1 MSSTFGKNLHI
12 SVFGGSHTEAIGVVI
27 DGLPAGETIDQDALL
42 RQMARRA
49 PGRDKSSTPRKE
61 SDIPRI
67 LCGLL
72 DGVTTGAPLCLII
85 ENTNIRS
92 KDYSD
97 LKIHPRPGHADYTA
111 FVRYGGH
118 NDIRGGGHFSG
129 RLTACLVAAGGIAR
143 QILQRRGILIGAHAL
158 QIGPVFDRRFDPVSI
173 SPEELIRLSETY
185 FALLDPEKESAMRD
199 VIEEARM
206 AQDSIGGIVE
216 CAVTGLPAGLGSPMF
231 DGVENVLGAAL
242 FGVPAV
248 KGVEF
253 GDGFGVAA
261 LHGSENNDPFTYGE
275 DGKVK
280 TLTNHAGGV
289 LGGITTGMPLV
300 FRCAVKPT
308 SSISRA
314 QHTIDLSRGCD
325 DTLSVHGR
333 HDPCIVPRAIP
344 VVEGVAAMSLLDM
357 MSGQGLL

>member
-27 DGLPAGETIDQDALL
+27 DGLPAGETIDLDALL

-85 ENTNIRS
+85 ENTNTRS

-253 GDGFGVAA
+253 GDGFGVAE
-261 LHGSENNDPFTYGE
+261 LHGSENNDPFTYDE

-344 VVEGVAAMSLLDM
+344 VVEGVAAMALLDM
-357 MSGQGLL
+357 MAGQGLL

>member
-27 DGLPAGETIDQDALL
+27 DGLPAGETIDLDALL

-85 ENTNIRS
+85 ENTNTRS

-111 FVRYGGH
+111 FVRYSGH

-185 FALLDPEKESAMRD
+185 FSLLDPEKESAMRD

-261 LHGSENNDPFTYGE
+261 LHGSENNDPFTYDE

-344 VVEGVAAMSLLDM
+344 VVEGVAAMALLDM
-357 MSGQGLL
+357 MAGQGLL

>member
-12 SVFGGSHTEAIGVVI
+12 SVFGGSNTEAIGVVI

-344 VVEGVAAMSLLDM
+344 VVEGVAAMALLDM

>member
-1 MSSTFGKNLHI
+1 MSSTFGKNLHT

-27 DGLPAGETIDQDALL
+27 DGRPAGETIDQDALL

-275 DGKVK
+275 GGKVK

-344 VVEGVAAMSLLDM
+344 VVEGVAAMALLDM

>member
-173 SPEELIRLSETY
+173 SPEEQIRLSETY

-344 VVEGVAAMSLLDM
+344 VVEGVAAMALLDM

>member
-325 DTLSVHGR
+325 DNLSVHGR
-333 HDPCIVPRAIP
+333 HDPWIVPRAIP
-344 VVEGVAAMSLLDM
+344 VVEGVAAMALLDM

>member
-61 SDIPRI
+61 SDSPRI

-344 VVEGVAAMSLLDM
+344 VVEGVAAMALLDM

>member
-173 SPEELIRLSETY
+173 SPEELIRLSEIY

-344 VVEGVAAMSLLDM
+344 VVEGVAAMALLDM

>member
-61 SDIPRI
+61 SDIPRV

-275 DGKVK
+275 NGKVK

-344 VVEGVAAMSLLDM
+344 VVEGVAAMALLDM

>member
-173 SPEELIRLSETY
+173 SPEELIRLSETS
-185 FALLDPEKESAMRD
+185 FALLDPKKESAMRD

-344 VVEGVAAMSLLDM
+344 VVEGVAAMALLDM

>member
-333 HDPCIVPRAIP
+333 HDPCIVHRAIP
-344 VVEGVAAMSLLDM
+344 GVEGVAAMALLDM

>member
-12 SVFGGSHTEAIGVVI
+12 SVFGGSHTVAIGVVI

-344 VVEGVAAMSLLDM
+344 VVEGVAAMALLDM

>member
-1 MSSTFGKNLHI
+1 MSSTFGKNLHT

-344 VVEGVAAMSLLDM
+344 VVEGVAAMALLDM

>member
-231 DGVENVLGAAL
+231 DGVETVLGAAL

-344 VVEGVAAMSLLDM
+344 VVEGVAAMALLDM

>member
-216 CAVTGLPAGLGSPMF
+216 CAVTGLPAGLGSHMF

-344 VVEGVAAMSLLDM
+344 VVEGVAAMALLDM

>member
-242 FGVPAV
+242 FGIPAV

-344 VVEGVAAMSLLDM
+344 VVEGVAAMALLDM

>member
-216 CAVTGLPAGLGSPMF
+216 CAVTGLPAGLGPPMF

-344 VVEGVAAMSLLDM
+344 VVEGVAAMALLDM

>member
-61 SDIPRI
+61 SDIPRV

-344 VVEGVAAMSLLDM
+344 VVEGVAAMALLDM

>member
-344 VVEGVAAMSLLDM
+344 VVEGVAAMALLDM
-357 MSGQGLL
+357 MSGQG

>member
-129 RLTACLVAAGGIAR
+129 RLSACLVAAGGIAR

-314 QHTIDLSRGCD
+314 QHTIDLSHGCD

-344 VVEGVAAMSLLDM
+344 VVEGVAAMALLDM

>member
-158 QIGPVFDRRFDPVSI
+158 QIGPIFDRRFDPVSI

-275 DGKVK
+275 NGKVK

-344 VVEGVAAMSLLDM
+344 VVEGVAAMALLDM

>member
-275 DGKVK
+275 NGKVK

-344 VVEGVAAMSLLDM
+344 VVEGVAAMALLDM

>member
-143 QILQRRGILIGAHAL
+143 QILQRRGILIGAQAL

-344 VVEGVAAMSLLDM
+344 VVEGVAAMALLDM

>member
-49 PGRDKSSTPRKE
+49 PGRDKSRTPRKE

-344 VVEGVAAMSLLDM
+344 VVEGVAAMALLDM

>member
-344 VVEGVAAMSLLDM
+344 GVEGVAAMALLDM

>member
-61 SDIPRI
+61 SDIPRV

-275 DGKVK
+275 NGKVK

-300 FRCAVKPT
+300 FRCAIKPT

-344 VVEGVAAMSLLDM
+344 VVEGVAAMALLDM

>member
-27 DGLPAGETIDQDALL
+27 DGLPAGETIDLDALL

-85 ENTNIRS
+85 ENTNTRS

-253 GDGFGVAA
+253 GDGFGMAA
-261 LHGSENNDPFTYGE
+261 LHGSENNDPFTYDE

-344 VVEGVAAMSLLDM
+344 VVEGVAAMALLDM
-357 MSGQGLL
+357 MAGQGLL

>member
-248 KGVEF
+248 
-253 GDGFGVAA
+253 
-261 LHGSENNDPFTYGE
+261 
-275 DGKVK
+275 
-280 TLTNHAGGV
+280 
-289 LGGITTGMPLV
+289 
-300 FRCAVKPT
+300 
-308 SSISRA
+308 
-314 QHTIDLSRGCD
+314 
-325 DTLSVHGR
+325 
-333 HDPCIVPRAIP
+333 
-344 VVEGVAAMSLLDM
+344 
-357 MSGQGLL
+357 

>member
-261 LHGSENNDPFTYGE
+261 LHGSENIDTFTYGE

-280 TLTNHAGGV
+280 SLTNHAGGV

-344 VVEGVAAMSLLDM
+344 VVEGVAAMALLDM

>member
-1 MSSTFGKNLHI
+1 M
-12 SVFGGSHTEAIGVVI
+12 VI

-344 VVEGVAAMSLLDM
+344 VVEGVAAMALLDM

>member
-173 SPEELIRLSETY
+173 SPKELIRLSEIY

-344 VVEGVAAMSLLDM
+344 VVEGVAAMALLDM

>member
-333 HDPCIVPRAIP
+333 HDPCMVPRAIP
-344 VVEGVAAMSLLDM
+344 VVEGVAAMALLDM

>member
-129 RLTACLVAAGGIAR
+129 RLTACLVAAGGTAR
-143 QILQRRGILIGAHAL
+143 QILQRRGILIAAPAL
-158 QIGPVFDRRFDPVSI
+158 QIGPIFDRRFDPVSI

-275 DGKVK
+275 NGKVK

-344 VVEGVAAMSLLDM
+344 VVEGVAAMALLDM